1 MLGLPLAFTIPFA
14 LVALA
19 GLPVL
24 YVLLKVTPPRPERV
38 PFPPLKLILDL
49 KPKDETPANTP
60 WWLLLLRLALAT
72 LVILAMAGPIWNPIS
87 VGTKGKGSLLIALD
101 TSWAAA
107 PTWERRVI
115 AASQRIEAARQ
126 QSRTVAVAASSDGG
140 RDIVA
145 TDPATALERLHALTP
160 VPYAP
165 DRLQLAGAIERF
177 VKAHADTTIVWASDG
192 LERGA
197 GRAFAQALAA
207 LPEKTILI
215 SDDRP
220 VLAITDPRNDG
231 DKLAV
236 RVLRSAK
243 GDAGAHGLVRALDMK
258 GLTIGEAPYAFGEGD
273 AADATFDQPIELRN
287 QIARLEVTGARSA
300 GAVTLLDS
308 RWKRRSVGIV
318 SGDTADTA
326 QPLLAPAYYLR
337 KALGPFADVHEPK
350 PGTPDPIG
358 AMLDDRVNVLILA
371 DFGTITGPIRERL
384 GDWVDNGGLLVRF
397 AGTRLS
403 GATDDLVPVK
413 LRRGGRVLGGT
424 LSWEKPK
431 HLAAFEPP
439 SPFVGLKVPDE
450 VTITRQVL
458 AEPEPGLPA
467 KTWAQL
473 SDGTPLVTAAPR
485 GKGRVVLFHVTADTT
500 WSNLPI
506 AGLFVDM
513 LKKIVALSG
522 ESARTVSDTEARA
535 AQASRAV
542 ETVAPTRTLDGFG
555 TLGAPPASAK
565 PVPTTFGGI
574 SSSDHPPGFYGPA
587 DSMLAVNAL
596 APDDKIPALDLSG
609 LSFEAAPLQAAEPI
623 DLRPWLIAGAFVL
636 FCLDALAALWLG
648 GKLRFAPR
656 RAVAAAL
663 AAAVV
668 GSAALTQAPQPAR
681 AEPAAVIADHARVI
695 ANDARVIASQ
705 RRSNPGV
712 AEPQF
717 RRSPAAAPGLLR
729 FARNDGSVDAA
740 APQPPAPIKVSPNEL
755 SSALSVRL
763 AYVMSGDSKV
773 DEVSRQGL
781 ATLSTT
787 LAARTSLTP
796 GDPIGIDP
804 ARDELAF
811 YPVLYWPI
819 VAESPQPSQKAIEK
833 ISAYMRN
840 GGTIVFDTRDANS
853 VRPNGEP
860 TPATAWLRQ
869 LLSGVDVP
877 ELEPIPSDHV
887 VTKTFYLIDNFI
899 GRYASGETWIEALP
913 PPIGDKEARPAR
925 SGDGVSPI
933 ILTSNDLAAG
943 WAGDDYGEPLYP
955 LIPGDPRQHEIALRG
970 GINLVMYTLTGNYKA
985 DQVHVRDL
993 LERLGH

>member
-49 KPKDETPANTP
+49 RPKDETPANTP

-72 LVILAMAGPIWNPIS
+72 LVILAMAGPIWNPLS
-87 VGTKGKGSLLIALD
+87 VGTKGSGSLLVALD

-115 AASQRIEAARQ
+115 AATQRIEAARQ
-126 QSRTVAVAASSDGG
+126 ESRTVAVAATSDGG
-140 RDIVA
+140 KDVIA
-145 TDPATALERLHALTP
+145 TDSTTALERLHALAP

-165 DRLQLAGAIERF
+165 DRMALAGAIGRF
-177 VKAHADTTIVWASDG
+177 VKSHPDTTIVWLSDG

-207 LPEKTILI
+207 LPVKTILI
-215 SDDRP
+215 SDAKP

-236 RVLRSAK
+236 RVLRSAA
-243 GDAGAHGLVRALDMK
+243 GTEGAHGIVRALDMK
-258 GLTIGEAPYAFGEGD
+258 GLTVGEAPYVFKTGD
-273 AADATFDQPIELRN
+273 AVDATFDQPIELRN

-308 RWKRRSVGIV
+308 RWKRRSVGII

-326 QPLLAPAYYLR
+326 QPLLAAAYYLH
-337 KALGPFADVHEPK
+337 KALSPFADVHEPK

-358 AMLDDRVNVLILA
+358 AILDERVTVLILA
-371 DFGTITGPIRERL
+371 DYGTITGPIRQRL
-384 GDWVDNGGLLVRF
+384 SDWVDGGGLLVRF

-424 LSWEKPK
+424 LSWERPK

-473 SDGTPLVTAAPR
+473 SDGTPLVTAAAH

-506 AGLFVDM
+506 SGLFVDM

-522 ESARTVSDTEARA
+522 ESARAVSETEAKA

-542 ETVAPTRTLDGFG
+542 ETVAPSRTLDGFG

-565 PVPTTFGGI
+565 PVPTTFGGVA
-574 SSSDHPPGFYGPA
+574 SPDHPPGFYGAA
-587 DSMLAVNAL
+587 DSLLAVNAL
-596 APDDKIPALDLSG
+596 APEDKIPAVDLSG
-609 LSFEAAPLQAAEPI
+609 LSFESAPLQAAEPI

-648 GKLRFAPR
+648 GKLRPAPR

-663 AAAVV
+663 ALLLAGTATLKAPTPAHAETSASVV
-668 GSAALTQAPQPAR
+668 
-681 AEPAAVIADHARVI
+681 
-695 ANDARVIASQ
+695 ASQ
-705 RRSNPGV
+705 RRSNPGG
-712 AEPQF
+712 AELPSA
-717 RRSPAAAPGLLR
+717 RLSPANPGLLR
-729 FARNDGSVDAA
+729 FARNDGDAA
-740 APQPPAPIKVSPNEL
+740 AAQAPLKVSPNDL

-763 AYVMSGDSKV
+763 AYVTSGDGKV
-773 DEVSRQGL
+773 DEISKQGL

-804 ARDELAF
+804 AKDELAF
-811 YPVLYWPI
+811 YPLLYWPI
-819 VAESPQPSQKAIEK
+819 VATNPQPSQKAIEK

-853 VRPNGEP
+853 VHPNGEP

-869 LLSGVDVP
+869 LLAGVDVP

-887 VTKTFYLIDNFI
+887 VTKTFYLIENFI

-943 WAGDDYGEPLYP
+943 WAGDDYGEPLYA
-955 LIPGDPRQHEIALRG
+955 LSPGDPRQHEIALRG